1 LRAVSSVVKPC
12 HLPAKT
18 QQEQIAKAQRRL
30 ARHPS
35 TAMVPPPLG
44 ASSNMP
50 NPSSADD
57 VKLMS
62 SYETVR
68 ATLLSPALVD
78 RLDKPL
84 AFWAL
89 PNDRRLPTAFLGRT
103 IRELLNTP
111 FPQLAATAG
120 IGRKKLTTF
129 VKLLV
134 RATKDGSPGP
144 EQLSEFHAEESTP
157 ITGTDDAGRFDPNRV
172 SEVVWARWRETVR
185 RHGIG
190 QEILGRIA
198 PSLATLPT
206 VIWTTPLSFY
216 LDQTLADIRQLKTH
230 GEKRVN
236 VVLEVFHTVHEMLS
250 HIDQNGGLAVRL
262 TPRNIAAV
270 EDWMVEAKGRP
281 FTPGLGEVE
290 QCLVEPL
297 LKQLEIDAGETVAK
311 LARGRLGVGLKA
323 ESVRNQSKAL
333 GVTRARVYQ
342 LLEECNNVMM
352 VRWPEGRRL
361 LDDFAMWLDENYASA
376 DCANL
381 LASLREML
389 YPLKFDSVAEHLRAE
404 ARA

>member
-1 LRAVSSVVKPC
+1 M
-12 HLPAKT
+12 AK
-18 QQEQIAKAQRRL
+18 
-30 ARHPS
+30 S
-35 TAMVPPPLG
+35 
-44 ASSNMP
+44 
-50 NPSSADD
+50 SSADD

-68 ATLLSPALVD
+68 ATLLSPASWPID
-78 RLDKPL
+78 STSRSRFGPC
-84 AFWAL
+84 

-103 IRELLNTP
+103 LRDLLNTP

-120 IGRKKLTTF
+120 IGRKKLMTF

-134 RATKDGSPGP
+134 RATKDDSPGP
-144 EQLSEFHAEESTP
+144 EQLNELHDEEAAP
-157 ITGTDDAGRFDPNRV
+157 ITGTDDAGNFDPTRV
-172 SEVVWARWRETVR
+172 SEVVWARWRETAR

-216 LDQTLADIRQLKTH
+216 LDQSLGDIRQLKTH

-236 VVLEVFHTVHEMLS
+236 VVLEVFHTVHQMLS

-262 TPRNIAAV
+262 APRNIAAV
-270 EDWMVEAKGRP
+270 EDWMAEAKGRS

-297 LKQLEIDAGETVAK
+297 LKQLEIDAGDTVCK
-311 LARGRLGVGLKA
+311 LARGRLGVGAKA
-323 ESVRNQSKAL
+323 ESVRNQSQGPGRHAGPRL
-333 GVTRARVYQ
+333 SAAGRVQQRDDRPLARRAGG
-342 LLEECNNVMM
+342 CSTTS
-352 VRWPEGRRL
+352 P
-361 LDDFAMWLDENYASA
+361 MWLDENYAAA

-404 ARA
+404 ARS

>member
-1 LRAVSSVVKPC
+1 MAKP
-12 HLPAKT
+12 T
-18 QQEQIAKAQRRL
+18 
-30 ARHPS
+30 
-35 TAMVPPPLG
+35 
-44 ASSNMP
+44 
-50 NPSSADD
+50 SADD

-68 ATLLSPALVD
+68 ATLLSPPLAD

-89 PNDRRLPTAFLGRT
+89 PNDRRLPTAFLGKT
-103 IRELLNTP
+103 LRELLNTP

-134 RATKDGSPGP
+134 RSTKDDNPGP
-144 EQLSEFHAEESTP
+144 EQLTEMHAEEAAP
-157 ITGTDDAGRFDPNRV
+157 ITGTDEGGNFDPSRV
-172 SEVVWARWRETVR
+172 SEVVWARWRETAR

-216 LDQTLADIRQLKTH
+216 LDQTLIDIRQLKTH

-236 VVLEVFHTVHEMLS
+236 VVLEVFHTVHQMLS

-262 TPRNIAAV
+262 TPRNIASV
-270 EDWMVEAKGRP
+270 EDWMAEAKGRS

-297 LKQLEIDAGETVAK
+297 LRQLEIDAGETVCK

-323 ESVRNQSKAL
+323 ETVRNQSKTL

-342 LLEECNNVMM
+342 LLEECNNVMI

-361 LDDFAMWLDENYASA
+361 LDGFAQWLDENYAAA

-404 ARA
+404 ARS

>member
-1 LRAVSSVVKPC
+1 
-12 HLPAKT
+12 
-18 QQEQIAKAQRRL
+18 
-30 ARHPS
+30 
-35 TAMVPPPLG
+35 
-44 ASSNMP
+44 MP
-50 NPSSADD
+50 NTSSADD

-68 ATLLSPALVD
+68 ATLLSPAMAD

-103 IRELLNTP
+103 LRDLLHTP

-134 RATKDGSPGP
+134 RATKDDSPGP
-144 EQLSEFHAEESTP
+144 EQLSEFHAEESVP

-172 SEVVWARWRETVR
+172 SEVVWARWRETAR

-206 VIWTTPLSFY
+206 VIWTTPLSVY
-216 LDQTLADIRQLKTH
+216 LDQTLSDIRQLKTH

-262 TPRNIAAV
+262 TPRNIASV

-281 FTPGLGEVE
+281 FTPGLAEVE

-297 LKQLEIDAGETVAK
+297 LRQLEIDAGDTVAR
-311 LARGRLGVGLKA
+311 LARGRLGVGAKA

-361 LDDFAMWLDENYASA
+361 LDDFALWLDENYAAA

>member
-1 LRAVSSVVKPC
+1 M
-12 HLPAKT
+12 AKT
-18 QQEQIAKAQRRL
+18 
-30 ARHPS
+30 
-35 TAMVPPPLG
+35 
-44 ASSNMP
+44 
-50 NPSSADD
+50 SSADD

-68 ATLLSPALVD
+68 ATLLGPAMTD

-103 IRELLNTP
+103 LRELLHTP

-120 IGRKKLTTF
+120 IGRKKLMTF

-134 RATKDGSPGP
+134 RATKDDSPGP
-144 EQLSEFHAEESTP
+144 EQLSEFHAEESAP
-157 ITGTDDAGRFDPNRV
+157 TGTDADGRFDPTRV
-172 SEVVWARWRETVR
+172 SEVVWSRWRETVR
-185 RHGIG
+185 RQGIG

-216 LDQTLADIRQLKTH
+216 LDQSLGEIRQLKTH

-236 VVLEVFHTVHEMLS
+236 VVLEVFHTVHEMLA
-250 HIDQNGGLAVRL
+250 HIDQDGGLAVRL
-262 TPRNIAAV
+262 APRNIASV
-270 EDWMVEAKGRP
+270 EDWMAEAKGRP
-281 FTPGLGEVE
+281 FTPGLAEVE

-297 LKQLEIDAGETVAK
+297 LRQLEIDAGDTVAR
-311 LARGRLGVGLKA
+311 LARGRLGVGAKT

-333 GVTRARVYQ
+333 GVTRARIYQ

-361 LDDFAMWLDENYASA
+361 LDDFAMWLDENYAAA

>member
-1 LRAVSSVVKPC
+1 M
-12 HLPAKT
+12 AK
-18 QQEQIAKAQRRL
+18 
-30 ARHPS
+30 S
-35 TAMVPPPLG
+35 
-44 ASSNMP
+44 
-50 NPSSADD
+50 SSADD

-68 ATLLSPALVD
+68 ATLLSPEFAD
-78 RLDKPL
+78 RLEKPL

-89 PNDRRLPTAFLGRT
+89 PNDRRLPTAFLSRSL
-103 IRELLNTP
+103 RDLLATP
-111 FPQLAATAG
+111 FPLLAATAG

-134 RATKDGSPGP
+134 RATKDDSPGP
-144 EQLSEFHAEESTP
+144 DTLHELQVEEAAP
-157 ITGTDDAGRFDPNRV
+157 ITGTDDQGNFDPTRV
-172 SEVVWARWRETVR
+172 SEVVWAKWRETAR
-185 RHGIG
+185 RHAIG
-190 QEILGRIA
+190 QELLGRLA

-206 VIWTTPLSFY
+206 VIWNTPLNFY
-216 LDQTLADIRQLKTH
+216 LDQSLGEIRQLKTH

-236 VVLEVFHTVHEMLS
+236 VVLEVFHTVHNMLS

-262 TPRNIAAV
+262 APKNIASV
-270 EDWMVEAKGRP
+270 EDWMAEAKARSFP
-281 FTPGLGEVE
+281 PALGEVE

-297 LKQLEIDAGETVAK
+297 LRQLEIDAGDTVCK
-311 LARGRLGVGLKA
+311 LARGRLGVGAKA
-323 ESVRNQSKAL
+323 DTVRNQSKAL

-342 LLEECNNVMM
+342 LLEECNNVMT

-361 LDDFAMWLDENYASA
+361 LDDFAQWLDENYASA

>member
-1 LRAVSSVVKPC
+1 
-12 HLPAKT
+12 
-18 QQEQIAKAQRRL
+18 
-30 ARHPS
+30 
-35 TAMVPPPLG
+35 M
-44 ASSNMP
+44 ASP
-50 NPSSADD
+50 NSADD

-68 ATLLSPALVD
+68 ATLLSPALAD

-103 IRELLNTP
+103 LRDLLNTP

-120 IGRKKLTTF
+120 IGRKKLGTF

-134 RATKDGSPGP
+134 RATKDDSPEP
-144 EQLSEFHAEESTP
+144 EQLTEFHAEEATP
-157 ITGTDDAGRFDPNRV
+157 ITGTDASGNFDPNRV
-172 SEVVWARWRETVR
+172 SEVVWARWRETAR
-185 RHGIG
+185 NHGIG

-216 LDQTLADIRQLKTH
+216 LDQTLIEIRQLKTH

-236 VVLEVFHTVHEMLS
+236 VVLEVFHTVHQMLS

-262 TPRNIAAV
+262 APRNIASV
-270 EDWMVEAKGRP
+270 EDWMVEAKGRS
-281 FTPGLGEVE
+281 FTPGLTEVE

-297 LKQLEIDAGETVAK
+297 MKQLEIDAGETVSS
-311 LARGRLGVGLKA
+311 LARGRLGVGAKA
-323 ESVRNQSKAL
+323 ESVRNQSKSL

-361 LDDFAMWLDENYASA
+361 LDDFAQWLDENYASA
-376 DCANL
+376 ECANL

-404 ARA
+404 TATRS